1 VGQRYIFDSD
11 PDPNRLF
18 DELYR
23 DGIRDF
29 KGLALGDV
37 SGHARRRFTVSYGV
51 MLLTALLEQLD
62 RLPANAEIGARG
74 ASDQDKQVS
83 GDEQAA
89 HIAPCEIVVHA
100 PGSALDGE
108 PLYAFLVNPFNQT
121 WVRREIFA
129 PTDRVHRLVNVADS
143 SCERGRGRN
152 AGIGMVDALVEL
164 CNRTLEDARR
174 RSKLVVGFAPPPS
187 QYARDRFQTQLV
199 PCYRMVASARRSMLE
214 TAMTDDERRDL
225 ARQPLVAS
233 DGRPLIARPLDTRLG
248 SPNAEARMAARRTL
262 REIFVIYE
270 NVDPDEAALATI
282 AGKIDAL
289 RFNEG
294 VRL

>member
-1 VGQRYIFDSD
+1 MAQRNIFDSN
-11 PDPNRLF
+11 PDPNLLF

-23 DGIRDF
+23 DGVRDF

-37 SGHARRRFTVSYGV
+37 SGHARRRFTASYGV
-51 MLLTALLEQLD
+51 MLLVALLEQLD
-62 RLPANAEIGARG
+62 RLPANATIGARG

-89 HIAPCEIVVHA
+89 HILPCEIVVHA
-100 PGSALDGE
+100 PGS
-108 PLYAFLVNPFNQT
+108 PLTGQPLHAFLVIPFNQT

-152 AGIGMVDALVEL
+152 EGIGMVNALVEL
-164 CNRTLEDARR
+164 CNKTLDDARR
-174 RSKLVVGFAPPPS
+174 GRKLVVGSGPPPS
-187 QYARDRFQTQLV
+187 RYAGDRFQTQLV

-214 TAMTDDERRDL
+214 KSMTEEERREL
-225 ARQPLVAS
+225 TRLPPIYP
-233 DGRPLIARPLDTRLG
+233 DGRPLVARPVDTRLG
-248 SPNAEARMAARRTL
+248 SPSADARIAARRTL
-262 REIFVIYE
+262 RDILKIYE
-270 NVDPDEAALATI
+270 EVDPDGAALVTI

-289 RFNEG
+289 RLNERA
-294 VRL
+294 RL